1 MCWSAVRCR
10 AFEIREPVP
19 AAARTAVEAA
29 VARLGGV
36 SGVWLRPGQ
45 RRLVVRGEVSETD
58 LVTVLAT
65 LGYTVA
71 AAGPSRE
78 ADPRTGRS
86 ALAAAFAGAVL
97 LIIDTYAQALGAGPA
112 WRAGGVAVVV
122 LVMVRILPAALAR
135 GTPRERPRC
144 VPAVGLVCGGVA
156 AGIGHALLV
165 LAAPALLVPEGQGG
179 YLAFP
184 LFALAVYQAGVALMG
199 RGAGPVARPADSLR
213 ALLPA
218 TAAEHTARGWRR
230 VPSSRLTE
238 GARVHVDDGERVP
251 ADGRI
256 ETGRASLDESAFTGT
271 EGVVSREPGDRVLA
285 GTLCRDGGFTMVV
298 TRPPGEGE
306 LAGMIAGVHRPG
318 GPSRRPCH
326 GLDRLLGWLL
336 TGALTAAVLSL
347 AGWWLLDGTPGQA
360 LLSACVLLV
369 LAASPAVPLAVP
381 LALNAGLIRLV
392 EFGVIA
398 RQPDVLDALAG
409 LSVIALDKTGTLTA
423 AAAEVVAVE
432 PVDGVAIRDIFRW
445 AAAVE
450 AGERPGPVSRAAEER
465 SIRAGVAEDV
475 ERLPGGAL
483 RGRIDGRDVV
493 VGTHRALA
501 AARID
506 NPLSKRGLEL
516 LDEGSTPLFVAAD
529 GVLAGALAL
538 AAPLRPEAR
547 DSVTRLRRL
556 GLRVV
561 MLTGDEPRAA
571 RAVAD
576 SAAIGEVRAGVRA
589 EDKAR
594 HIRYLQQSGERV
606 GMVGDGVN
614 DTLALAGADVGI
626 AVARGSEVAVD
637 SADVTLVRDSLHAVA
652 DAVLVGR
659 LTVRNMREGAFGALV
674 YALALAPVAAGL
686 AWPVF
691 GWLVTPGVL
700 AVLVVLSVLTV
711 LANAARLRYQ
721 EVAGGGPE

>member
-10 AFEIREPVP
+10 SFEIREPVP
-19 AAARTAVEAA
+19 AAARATVEAA
-29 VARLGGV
+29 VVRLGGA
-36 SGVWLRPGQ
+36 SGAWLTPGK
-45 RRLVVRGEVSETD
+45 RRLIVRGEVDEMD
-58 LVTVLAT
+58 LVAALAA
-65 LGYTVA
+65 LGYTVV
-71 AAGPSRE
+71 AAGPARGTTPS
-78 ADPRTGRS
+78 TGRM
-86 ALAAAFAGAVL
+86 AAAAAFAAAVL
-97 LIIDTYAQALGAGPA
+97 LVVDTYAQALGAGPA
-112 WRAGGVAVVV
+112 WRVAGVAIVV
-122 LVMVRILPAALAR
+122 LVTARILPAALTAGAAR
-135 GTPRERPRC
+135 QRPRC
-144 VPAVGLVCGGVA
+144 APAVALVCGGVA
-156 AGIGHALLV
+156 ASTGHALLV
-165 LAAPALLVPEGQGG
+165 LAAPALFVPEGQGG

-184 LFALAVYQAGVALMG
+184 LFALAAYQAGVALMD
-199 RGAGPVARPADSLR
+199 RGAGPAALPADSLK
-213 ALLPA
+213 ALLPS
-218 TAAEHTARGWRR
+218 TAAECTARGWRR
-230 VPSSRLTE
+230 VPVSRLTQ
-238 GARVHVDDGERVP
+238 GARVHVDVGERAP
-251 ADGRI
+251 ADGRM
-256 ETGRASLDESAFTGT
+256 ETGPASMDESAFTGMQGPVT
-271 EGVVSREPGDRVLA
+271 REPGDRILA
-285 GTLCRDGGFTMVV
+285 GTLCREGGFTMTV
-298 TRPPGEGE
+298 THAPGEGE
-306 LAGMIAGVHRPG
+306 LAAMIAGIHRPG
-318 GPSRRPCH
+318 GPIRRPCH
-326 GLDRLLGWLL
+326 GLDRVLGWLL
-336 TGALTAAVLSL
+336 AGTLAAATLSL
-347 AGWWLLDGTPGQA
+347 GGWWLLGGDRGQA
-360 LLSACVLLV
+360 LLSAFVLLV
-369 LAASPAVPLAVP
+369 LAASPAVSLAVP
-381 LALNAGLIRLV
+381 LALNAGLVRLV

-398 RQPDVLDALAG
+398 REPDALDALAG

-432 PVDGVAIRDIFRW
+432 PVEGVAIRDIFRW

-465 SIRAGVAEDV
+465 SIRSGVAGDV

-493 VGTHRALA
+493 VGTYRAMA

-506 NPLSKRGLEL
+506 NPLRERGVEL

-547 DSVTRLRRL
+547 DTVTRLRRL

-571 RAVAD
+571 RAVAAGAGID
-576 SAAIGEVRAGVRA
+576 EVRAGVRA

-626 AVARGSEVAVD
+626 AVARASAVAVD
-637 SADVTLVRDSLHAVA
+637 NADVTLVRDSLHAVA

-659 LTVRNMREGAFGALV
+659 LTVRNMREGAAGALV
-674 YALALAPVAAGL
+674 YVLALAPVAAGL